1 MTEAPAGGRSSPHSP
16 VFGRLVAWCVFVGA
30 LAALGYAAH
39 FAEPDG
45 PAEDVLYRWPTA
57 VAGAVQYLLMAGIA
71 LAIAR
76 PLGRDSLGL
85 RRPESW
91 GRAAALIVGSLVAI
105 FIAAG
110 ILGRFLDAGQEQGL
124 VPDGWD
130 SSRAAPFAANFLVVV
145 VAAPLVEE
153 FIFRGVGFCLFSQVA
168 GPAVAIA
175 VTSLAF
181 GLAHGLVVALPVLSL
196 FGVVLGWLRS
206 KTGSLYPPMILH
218 GTFNAAALIA
228 AVTMGSS

>member
-1 MTEAPAGGRSSPHSP
+1 MTEAPAGGWSPRSP
-16 VFGRLVAWCVFVGA
+16 VSGRLIAWCVFVGA
-30 LAALGYAAH
+30 LAALGYAAR

-45 PAEDVLYRWPTA
+45 PAADVLYKWPTA
-57 VAGAVQYLLMAGIA
+57 VGGTIQYLLMGGIA
-71 LAIAR
+71 LAIGR
-76 PLGRDSLGL
+76 PLGRDSLGF

-91 GRAAALIVGSLVAI
+91 PRAVAMIVGSLVTILAV
-105 FIAAG
+105 AG
-110 ILGRFLDAGQEQGL
+110 ILGRFLDAGKEQGL

-153 FIFRGVGFCLFSQVA
+153 LVFRGVGFGLFSQVA

-181 GLAHGLVVALPVLSL
+181 GLAHGLLVALPVLSL
-196 FGVVLGWLRS
+196 FGVVLGWLRL

-228 AVTMGSS
+228 AVTMGST